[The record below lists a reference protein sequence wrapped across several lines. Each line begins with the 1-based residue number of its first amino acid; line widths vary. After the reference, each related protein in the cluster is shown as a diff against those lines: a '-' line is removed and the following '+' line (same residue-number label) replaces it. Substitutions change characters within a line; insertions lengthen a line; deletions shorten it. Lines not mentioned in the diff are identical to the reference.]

1 MKKYV
6 IIAIIGILI
15 IILGINFYKQNEYQK
30 YCQDC
35 SRRHVTFTELEDVKR
50 ERKLDSIEQILNYQE
65 HISNQFSKI
74 SNRNLTENEKSRLDN
89 AVVKVDYDENKT
101 YDLNQIIKME
111 ADYKSVSDEL
121 DKLEHD
127 NSERTYKAEIKIDL
141 ETIKADQDIINGKKL
156 TIRQN
161 EQFKALNLELDN
173 IDYDENFDY
182 EIGTLGEI
190 KREIKTLKNKFNN
203 LVENV

>member
-111 ADYKSVSDEL
+111 ADYKTVSDEL

>member
-101 YDLNQIIKME
+101 YDLNQIIKIE

-127 NSERTYKAEIKIDL
+127 NSERTYKAEIKINL

-203 LVENV
+203 LVENL

>member
-141 ETIKADQDIINGKKL
+141 ETIKAAQDIINGKEL

-203 LVENV
+203 LVENL